1 VSVAISYLHEHGARK
16 RLQRPRASSRTNRG
30 VRVGKRDL
38 GRWALEAAYIYVIL
52 VFVWLTVAG
61 VLGW

>member
-1 VSVAISYLHEHGARK
+1 MAMSYRHGHGVRK
-16 RLQRPRASSRTNRG
+16 RLQSHRASSRTIKG
-30 VRVGKRDL
+30 VRVRKRDL

>member
-1 VSVAISYLHEHGARK
+1 MSVVTSYLHGNGVKK
-16 RLQRPRASSRTNRG
+16 RLQSLKASSMNIKG
-30 VRVGKRDL
+30 VRVRKGDL